1 MQNLGKVELFGAEVS
16 AVVTFQQD
24 TPLFVPSSD
33 CCVAWI
39 DLVVPNQWVLSKC
52 IVQDWWKLLGGQSL
66 NVVDRTSCWI
76 ALWEMWSSFTI

>member
-1 MQNLGKVELFGAEVS
+1 MQNPGKVELFGAEVS

-39 DLVVPNQWVLSKC
+39 DLVAPNQWVLSKC
-52 IVQDWWKLLGGQSL
+52 IVQDWWKLLIGWS
-66 NVVDRTSCWI
+66 VVECR
-76 ALWEMWSSFTI
+76 